1 LKGKSFFVT
10 SADAKVPVCCKG
22 EEIAAY
28 LDGELVEASRTEFE
42 QHFKEC
48 ASCAAQLREQKH
60 LLCALDF
67 ALGDERSLPLPPA
80 NFARIVA
87 AHAQSD
93 MRGVR
98 ASSEH
103 KLALWLCAA
112 LALSSA
118 LLIGGA
124 GLGESVIVPVG
135 AVMKPLATIMGF
147 FLNTLYNAGTG
158 LVVISRVSANLLFE
172 SRPLGLVGSLL
183 LISALGLLPRLII
196 SYHRRSSSA
205 RIT

>member
-1 LKGKSFFVT
+1 MT
-10 SADAKVPVCCKG
+10 SAAEKVSVCCKG

-28 LDGELVEASRTEFE
+28 LDGELSEASRTEFE
-42 QHFKEC
+42 QHVKEC
-48 ASCAAQLREQKH
+48 RACADQLREQKY

-67 ALGDERSLPLPPA
+67 ALGDERALPLPPA
-80 NFARIVA
+80 NFARVVA

-103 KLALWLCAA
+103 KRALWLCAA

-124 GLGESVIVPVG
+124 AIGESVIVPVG
-135 AVMKPLATIMGF
+135 AIMKSLVTLAGF
-147 FLNTLYNAGTG
+147 FWHTLYNAGTG
-158 LVVISRVSANLLFE
+158 LVVIARVSAHLLFE

-196 SYHRRSSSA
+196 SYHRRSSSSA

>member
-1 LKGKSFFVT
+1 MT
-10 SADAKVPVCCKG
+10 SVDAKDPVSCKG

-28 LDGELVEASRTEFE
+28 LDGELSEASRTEFE
-42 QHFKEC
+42 LHVKEC
-48 ASCAAQLREQKH
+48 AACAEQLREQKR

-67 ALGDERSLPLPPA
+67 ALGDERSHPLPPA
-80 NFARIVA
+80 NFARVVA

-112 LALSSA
+112 LALASA
-118 LLIGGA
+118 FMIGGA
-124 GLGESVIVPVG
+124 GAGESVIVPVQ
-135 AVMKPLATIMGF
+135 AVTKPLATLAGF
-147 FLNTLYNAGTG
+147 FWHTLYNAGTG
-158 LVVISRVSANLLFE
+158 LVVISRVSAHLLFE
-172 SRPLGLVGSLL
+172 SRTFGLVGSLL

-205 RIT
+205 RST